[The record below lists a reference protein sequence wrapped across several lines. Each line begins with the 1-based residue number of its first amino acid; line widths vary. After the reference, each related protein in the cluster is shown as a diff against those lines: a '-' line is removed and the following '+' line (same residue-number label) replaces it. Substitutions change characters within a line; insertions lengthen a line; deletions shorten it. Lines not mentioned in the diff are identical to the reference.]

1 MTSPGPAEVD
11 SNIVAQRSPSSELD
25 GLKRE
30 NQTLRTRLLGVNELA
45 RLLQEKT
52 EAYDNLRDRT
62 KRQEIAIIRLE
73 NRCSNYDKKLRQALQ
88 GGNNGAGGGAPVKS
102 SNQSPFIPG
111 PSRQIMEGLMKEN
124 SGLKKAINNVIK
136 KSESGYLEAV
146 VSKCVCTGLNFLVSL
161 EAAC

>member
-1 MTSPGPAEVD
+1 MSSPGPAEVD
-11 SNIVAQRSPSSELD
+11 SNKLTPFELE
-25 GLKRE
+25 GLKKE
-30 NQTLRTRLLGVNELA
+30 NQSLRTRLLGVNELA

-73 NRCSNYDKKLRQALQ
+73 NRCSNYDKKLRQALA
-88 GGNNGAGGGAPVKS
+88 GGNGAGGGAAVK

-146 VSKCVCTGLNFLVSL
+146 VRHVCVFVLIF
-161 EAAC
+161 EIP

>member
-1 MTSPGPAEVD
+1 MSSPGLVEVD
-11 SNIVAQRSPSSELD
+11 GNTPAAPSHEFE
-25 GLKRE
+25 GLKKE
-30 NQTLRTRLLGVNELA
+30 NQLLRTRLLGVNELA

-52 EAYDNLRDRT
+52 EAYDHLRDRT

-73 NRCSNYDKKLRQALQ
+73 NRCSNYDKKLRQAIAA
-88 GGNNGAGGGAPVKS
+88 GGNGGGSAAGTAK

-136 KSESGYLEAV
+136 KSESGYRWV
-146 VSKCVCTGLNFLVSL
+146 GKVCVPL
-161 EAAC
+161 

>member
-1 MTSPGPAEVD
+1 MSKSPVPAAEVD
-11 SNIVAQRSPSSELD
+11 SNIVAQQSPELE
-25 GLKRE
+25 GLRKE
-30 NQTLRTRLLGVNELA
+30 NQSLRTRLLGVNELA

-73 NRCSNYDKKLRQALQ
+73 NRCSNYDKKLRQALAAGDNGTT
-88 GGNNGAGGGAPVKS
+88 GGSGPALK

-146 VSKCVCTGLNFLVSL
+146 VSMHVC
-161 EAAC
+161 ACS